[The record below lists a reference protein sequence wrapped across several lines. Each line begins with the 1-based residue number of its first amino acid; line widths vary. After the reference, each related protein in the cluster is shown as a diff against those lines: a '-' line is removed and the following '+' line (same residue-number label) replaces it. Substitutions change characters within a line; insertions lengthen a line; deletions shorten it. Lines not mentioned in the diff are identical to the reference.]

1 MSEGYP
7 FCLYVERLTNHQVAV
22 FVQRGSRCKD
32 AKKPAVPDSRSPT
45 LEGNRGVGQI
55 KLSYP
60 VASVIACVL

>member
-7 FCLYVERLTNHQVAV
+7 FCLYVERLTNPRVAV
-22 FVQRGSRCKD
+22 FVQRGSRCKG
-32 AKKPAVPDSRSPT
+32 AKKPAIPDSRSPT

-55 KLSYP
+55 KQSYP